1 MSDLAWVPRSC
12 TLPTAER
19 PLRVAEWDALF
30 AAGPVS
36 LSRPEPLRL
45 RLVLAGGPEVGER
58 VRDLAER
65 ESGCCSF
72 FTFTT
77 GTDTG
82 SGTGAD
88 TGTGTAAGR
97 GGDRTAERLWLDIAV
112 DPAHAAVLDA
122 LAARIDAVAAR

>member
-36 LSRPEPLRL
+36 LSRPGPLRL
-45 RLVLAGGPEVGER
+45 RLVLADGPGVGER
-58 VRDLAER
+58 VRELAAR

-77 GTDTG
+77 GTDTRRA
-82 SGTGAD
+82 TG
-88 TGTGTAAGR
+88 R
-97 GGDRTAERLWLDIAV
+97 HQDRTAGRLWLDIDV

-122 LAARIDAVAAR
+122 LAARIAAAAAR